1 MVMNQ
6 QDKIA
11 RLREHRAALRAL
23 GVYEYA
29 GIEET
34 IANSFE
40 GPIERSETRSRAFV
54 AMLNPAEAEGEAHGL
69 ISAEAVAAS
78 LDAIVAEARRSR

>member
-6 QDKIA
+6 QDRIA

-34 IANSFE
+34 IANLFE
-40 GPIERSETRSRAFV
+40 GPIDVVERDRLKPRAR
-54 AMLNPAEAEGEAHGL
+54 A
-69 ISAEAVAAS
+69 
-78 LDAIVAEARRSR
+78 AIVAEARRSR